1 MKTNTQDCNELLTIY
16 IQQDGS
22 DEIAESKVYIAYDN
36 NGEKDGCC
44 KAYECCCND
53 GNEASCSSCCVDAG
67 IGSCCCG
74 C

>member
-1 MKTNTQDCNELLTIY
+1 MKTTQDYVDLMNIYNEQDSYKEEKSTIY
-16 IQQDGS
+16 
-22 DEIAESKVYIAYDN
+22 VAYDN
-36 NGEKDGCC
+36 NGNDKGGCC

-53 GNEASCSSCCVDAG
+53 GKEASCSSCCVDAG